1 MSKENKMPKTS
12 AVTFNILLHVTILFT
27 ILSMLFKYY
36 ISGITTDVVNNEINS
51 IIKDGIKNN
60 VYNNSQNIINNQ
72 LNNIINNQ
80 LNNNPLVSQLNN
92 NPLVS
97 QLNITSSS
105 NNITDNILNNT
116 QLASNFSYDYYVKL
130 FSKEDKEKA
139 NINKLVFYYLN
150 LINILLVIILVGYLI
165 YLYLTNT
172 LSKST
177 IGHIIIE
184 NILTFI
190 CVGGFE
196 YYLFVN
202 VITKYVATPPELLY
216 TSFINSLKKNNIV

>member
-80 LNNNPLVSQLNN
+80 LNNNPLVSQLN
-92 NPLVS
+92 
-97 QLNITSSS
+97 ITSSS

-150 LINILLVIILVGYLI
+150 LTNILLVIILVGYLI